1 MTDPINSPRHY
12 TAHKSG
18 IECIQLTE
26 CLSFNIGNAVK
37 YVWRA
42 DEKGRPIEDL
52 KKALWYLERELSRP
66 VVSGLL
72 PGVDPV
78 TFERIQYEVVRAE
91 RGDDASV
98 LGELLCCLPPDRRK
112 IESAIAGLKV
122 AIERREATP

>member
-1 MTDPINSPRHY
+1 MTDPIHHPRHY

-18 IECIQLTE
+18 VECIQLTE
-26 CLSFNIGNAVK
+26 CLGFNVGNAVK

-52 KKALWYLERELSRP
+52 RKALWYLERELSRP

-91 RGDDASV
+91 RGSDVSV
-98 LGELLCCLPPDRRK
+98 LGELISYLPPNRRS
-112 IESAIAGLKV
+112 IESAAAAV
-122 AIERREATP
+122 RHAIERREATP

>member
-42 DEKGRPIEDL
+42 DEKGRPVEDL

-91 RGDDASV
+91 RGSDVSV
-98 LGELLCCLPPDRRK
+98 LGELISYLPPNRRS
-112 IESAIAGLKV
+112 IESAAAAVRFAIA
-122 AIERREATP
+122 RREFTL